1 MASILAEMRRRNEDR
16 ATKSKSRNQIQTKT
30 GDTPVFAFL
39 PRRSRQ
45 RNAGRAALLRRT
57 PNAWLGRDADAK
69 VAAANF
75 LKLMPG
81 YTVQSLIEVGKKVS
95 DNPVYNQQ
103 IGRMAEALRRA
114 GLPRGDKNTN

>member
-1 MASILAEMRRRNEDR
+1 MICHLHSHLAQWDQAIEHCRLAAQGLPNVWYPHVDL
-16 ATKSKSRNQIQTKT
+16 
-30 GDTPVFAFL
+30 VFA
-39 PRRSRQ
+39 
-45 RNAGRAALLRRT
+45 
-57 PNAWLGRDADAK
+57 NAWLGRDADAK

-103 IGRMAEALRRA
+103 IGHTTSEAKSVPRA
-114 GLPRGDKNTN
+114 RTLSSRAAC